1 MVRLFVIDTETG
13 GVDPAKFSLLTFA
26 GAVWEDG
33 RILDTIEFS
42 VREPRV
48 RVEPEAMLI
57 NRIDLVAHKKAGIS
71 PAAAIELINDLLDRY
86 FGEEPVTIAGHN
98 VNFDIGFLRRLYR
111 LAKEDYPS
119 RFSRRH
125 IDTASILGFLNICG
139 LISIPK
145 PSLDNALAAFGITYT
160 AESRHTALGDV
171 VMTCELI
178 NKMKVLVLSAR
189 PNSG

>member
-71 PAAAIELINDLLDRY
+71 PAAAILLINDLLDRY

-145 PSLDNALAAFGITYT
+145 PSLDNALAEFGITYA